1 MNNELQAN
9 LLQVL
14 GSLAVLE
21 VVDDAAEHGVGVPDP
36 NQRHVLQMR
45 KVGQVSDVK
54 HWLPAGEGLDQG
66 EHVDQV
72 VHPGVGDL
80 ASVEGDQGELVNL
93 HAAHHA
99 ETAEEGV
106 ADAVLAQTVEDVDLL
121 AELLESNVG
130 DAGVGDVDV
139 SDGVADGMQHLLHLH
154 QHRGSC
160 ARVTGVVPDAVA
172 EAGAE

>member
-1 MNNELQAN
+1 
-9 LLQVL
+9 
-14 GSLAVLE
+14 
-21 VVDDAAEHGVGVPDP
+21 
-36 NQRHVLQMR
+36 MR

-72 VHPGVGDL
+72 VHPGVGDF

-99 ETAEEGV
+99 ETAEKGV
-106 ADAVLAQTVEDVDLL
+106 ADAVLAKTIEDVDLL
-121 AELLESNVG
+121 AELLETNVG

-160 ARVTGVVPDAVA
+160 TRVTGVVPDAVA